1 LVTQDRVRIFTV
13 LNKARSRK
21 IKVMLDNIDVLKM
34 LKRLT
39 EISNEFEVLNEST
52 QERITEYLDTQIAI
66 EEDVNFDPF
75 ETGKL

>member
-21 IKVMLDNIDVLKM
+21 IRVMLDNIDVLKM